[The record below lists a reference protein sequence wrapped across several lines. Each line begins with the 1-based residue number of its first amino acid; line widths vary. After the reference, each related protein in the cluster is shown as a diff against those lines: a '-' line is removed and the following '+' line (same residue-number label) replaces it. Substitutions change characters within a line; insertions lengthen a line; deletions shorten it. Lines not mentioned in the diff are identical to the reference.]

1 VPAAFFGEDPEVV
14 AGTVGQAGRGVPG
27 GGADPVA
34 EGRPGRAVRGPL
46 DDVVGERRAAV
57 GQWRGPRLPLRCQWP
72 AGSARGRSVEVPV
85 GGHWFCH
92 WRPTV
97 VSDQSVSGLTLAAR
111 RLGEPDRVAGGD
123 DDVGVLVWARSRR
136 QGHHRSEQHVRHRRA
151 SLGMVTLRRRFVRAF
166 PSAASWEQ

>member
-1 VPAAFFGEDPEVV
+1 V
-14 AGTVGQAGRGVPG
+14 AT
-27 GGADPVA
+27 
-34 EGRPGRAVRGPL
+34 
-46 DDVVGERRAAV
+46 
-57 GQWRGPRLPLRCQWP
+57 
-72 AGSARGRSVEVPV
+72 GSAT
-85 GGHWFCH
+85 GGQRWC
-92 WRPTV
+92 PI
-97 VSDQSVSGLTLAAR
+97 SQSVASPLAAR